1 MLSSLVVMFFIH
13 VNHYLGEGE
22 HKTVCVGGGVTYEK
36 VMRKVT
42 ANVMKVYL
50 LLVSGSLVLEE
61 LGTSFPSLSWNNELE
76 IKMIHKIKEGLLV
89 RFYSS
94 FIH

>member
-1 MLSSLVVMFFIH
+1 MW
-13 VNHYLGEGE
+13 
-22 HKTVCVGGGVTYEK
+22 GGVTYEK